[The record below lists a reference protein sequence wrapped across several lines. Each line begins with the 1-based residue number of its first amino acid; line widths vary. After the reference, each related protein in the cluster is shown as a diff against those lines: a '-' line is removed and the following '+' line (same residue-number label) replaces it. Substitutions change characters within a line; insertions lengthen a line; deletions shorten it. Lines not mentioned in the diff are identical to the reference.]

1 MRKLKYHEFKLLKK
15 ADFLQW
21 KKENNLHE
29 TRIIR
34 RYHIQKPEDYHQYNK
49 LCGRIKKL
57 ADKILQLDPAD
68 KKRIEYTDILLNK
81 LYDMGV
87 IPLKKSLEQ
96 CGNIT
101 VSSLCRRRLAVVLV
115 RLKYAETLK
124 EAVTLIEQGHIRI
137 GPQIVTDPALLVTR
151 NMEDF
156 ITWTDHS
163 KIKRK
168 IRKYNDQL
176 DDYDLL

>member
-29 TRIIR
+29 TRVIR
-34 RYHIQKPEDYHQYNK
+34 RYRIQRPEDYHQYNK
-49 LCGRIKKL
+49 LCGRIKQL
-57 ADKILQLDPAD
+57 AEKIKDLDPSD
-68 KKRIEYTDILLNK
+68 KKRVESTDTLLEK
-81 LYDMGV
+81 LYEMGV
-87 IPLKKSLEQ
+87 IPLKRSLEQ
-96 CGNIT
+96 CAKIT
-101 VSSLCRRRLAVVLV
+101 VSSFCRRRLAVVLV
-115 RLKYAETLK
+115 RLKYAENLK
-124 EAVTLIEQGHIRI
+124 EATTLVEQGHIRI
-137 GPQIVTDPALLVTR
+137 GPQQVTDPALLVTR

-168 IRKYNDQL
+168 VLQYNDQL